1 MTDDKRRKTENGSI
15 GSPEGGRRT
24 ERRSGVRTRKCA
36 YWLISLLIALAVS
49 GCATIGKIKPIEPE
63 SIGQRPVNAE
73 KGWWYARF
81 HMVWPP
87 DKDPAWYVD
96 LILAHRVVSPVLDQY
111 EKEIPLWR
119 FHRRAGRDQA
129 GHEFSF
135 IFYASRETARKVYRG
150 IESSRLLKELIAAHL
165 VAGTVF
171 DDTTGVLRS
180 GLGDTSDRNWSPE
193 IKRTWP
199 FYIMGVSRTWLNLI
213 DEISKET
220 MKEKDLSNLE
230 DLEEGY
236 RKVNQ
241 VIEDKWR
248 QEGGHAF
255 LHHLNAIF
263 GYEPL
268 YIYERRLTN
277 F

>member
-1 MTDDKRRKTENGSI
+1 VRK
-15 GSPEGGRRT
+15 
-24 ERRSGVRTRKCA
+24 RKCA

-49 GCATIGKIKPIEPE
+49 GCASISKIQPVGPE
-63 SIGQRPVNAE
+63 SIGQKAVNAE

-81 HMVWPP
+81 HMVWPQ
-87 DKDPAWYVD
+87 DEDPAWYVD
-96 LILAHRVVSPVLDQY
+96 LILAHRVVSPVLAQY

-135 IFYASRETARKVYRG
+135 IFYASGETAKEVYG
-150 IESSRLLKELIAAHL
+150 AIQSSRLLKELIAAHL
-165 VAGTVF
+165 VADTVF
-171 DDTTGVLRS
+171 DDTTTVLRP
-180 GLGDTSDRNWSPE
+180 GLGATSDRKWSPE

-213 DEISKET
+213 DEVSKET
-220 MKEKDLSNLE
+220 MKGKDLSNL
-230 DLEEGY
+230 DDVLEGY
-236 RKVNQ
+236 RKVNK
-241 VIEDKWR
+241 VIEEKWQ

-268 YIYERRLTN
+268 FIYERRLMN